1 MVVQTLFPQTKPNFR
16 SQIAKFLPGKSRL
29 RLRYPGLCL
38 SLVAAGL
45 CVGVR
50 HLGWLQPLELIVFD
64 SLVQL
69 QPSVEADPR
78 ILIVGITEADI
89 QRLEQWPMSDRVL
102 AEALANLQANEPKV
116 VGLDIYRDIPQ
127 EPGHQDLLAQLKAAN
142 LIAIETFGSVPA
154 PPSVPPERVGFNDVV
169 LDSDGIVRRNLMAGT
184 ADDETFYSFA
194 LRISQTYLGRQDF
207 PVTLEDD
214 RLNIGDIPF
223 KRLGPNAGSYQDL
236 DSAGHQIMLKYRPA
250 TPVARQLS
258 LTQVLEKDFQPEWV
272 QGKIVLIGATADS
285 AKDSFLTPFTRMDA
299 HEALTPGVTIHAH
312 MVSQFL
318 STVLDNQRPIWFIPE
333 WAEMSW
339 ILVWAM
345 AGGLISWKIKHPLA
359 LAGCNIIAIGGLGL
373 INYGVF
379 LQAGWLPTIAPIA
392 GLVASQG
399 LIISYK
405 RFYDS
410 THDVLTGLLN
420 RENFIKQLK
429 SLITSS
435 AKANSR
441 YAVLFLSL
449 KRFNVINESFGF
461 DVGDEVLCIVV
472 ERIQKFLKGQ
482 GKIARVGTDEF
493 ALFIHN
499 IQAVQDVR
507 TLADRINQEIELPVD
522 LHGKVLFLT
531 SSIGIALNQP
541 DSSYLPEDLMRDAHT
556 AMYRA
561 KSQGK
566 SHYEVFALGM
576 HQEKLVRMQLESDLH
591 YALERQEF
599 YLNYQPIISLKT
611 GKIIGFEALVR
622 WQHPEKGFISPGDFI
637 PVAEETGLIV
647 PLGRWIMQTA
657 CEQIAVWQAEFCSEI
672 PLMMSINLSPGQ
684 FFQPNL
690 IEQIDEILHATQV
703 TRKSVKF
710 EITETMVMDNVQ
722 GAIDLLLRL
731 KELDIKLG
739 LDDFGTGYSSL
750 SYLSRFP
757 IDTLKIDRSFVNTMH
772 QVSNDLEVVRTIIS
786 LGHNLGMD
794 IIAEG
799 VEEQAQLTALADLD
813 CEYAQGFFMSKPV
826 AANLATDLLKANQSW
841 PVRQSFSYAFSD

>member
-1 MVVQTLFPQTKPNFR
+1 MVLQTLSTQPKPRFL

-38 SLVAAGL
+38 SLAAAGL

-50 HLGWLQPLELIVFD
+50 QLGWLQSIELIVFD
-64 SLVQL
+64 RLVQL
-69 QPSVEADPR
+69 QTPVEADPR

-89 QRLEQWPMSDRVL
+89 QRLDQWPMSDRTL
-102 AEALANLQANEPKV
+102 AQALANLQANDPKV

-127 EPGHQDLLAQLKAAN
+127 EPGHQDLLTQLKADN
-142 LIAIETFGSVPA
+142 LIAIETVGSVPA
-154 PPSVPPERVGFNDVV
+154 PASIPPERVGFNDVV
-169 LDSDGIVRRNLMAGT
+169 LDSDGIVRRNLLAGT
-184 ADDETFYSFA
+184 VDDEIFYSFA
-194 LRISQTYLGRQDF
+194 LRISQNYLGREDF
-207 PVTLEDD
+207 PITLKDD
-214 RLNIGDIPF
+214 RLNIGNVPF
-223 KRLGPNAGSYQDL
+223 KRLGSNAGSYQDI

-250 TPVARQLS
+250 LPVARQLS
-258 LTQVLEKDFQPEWV
+258 LTQVLEKDFQPEWI

-285 AKDSFLTPFTRMDA
+285 AKDSFLTPFTRMNA
-299 HEALTPGVTIHAH
+299 NEALTPGVTIHAH
-312 MVSQFL
+312 MVSQLL
-318 STVLDNQRPIWFIPE
+318 STILDNQYPIWFVPE

-345 AGGLISWKIKHPLA
+345 AGGLISWKIRHPLSLVA
-359 LAGCNIIAIGGLGL
+359 CNIVAIAGLGL
-373 INYGVF
+373 INYGTF
-379 LQAGWLPTIAPIA
+379 LQAGWLPTIAPLASLIT
-392 GLVASQG
+392 SQG

-420 RENFIKQLK
+420 RENFIRQLK
-429 SLITSS
+429 NLITISE
-435 AKANSR
+435 ADNSR

-472 ERIQKFLKGQ
+472 ERIQQFLKGQ
-482 GKIARVGTDEF
+482 AKIARVGTDEF
-493 ALFIHN
+493 ALFVDN
-499 IQAVQDVR
+499 IQAVQDIR
-507 TLADRINQEIELPVD
+507 TFADRINQEIELPVE
-522 LHGKVLFLT
+522 LHGKVIFLT

-541 DSSYLPEDLMRDAHT
+541 DRTYLPEDLMRDAHT

-561 KSQGK
+561 KTQGK

-591 YALERQEF
+591 YALERREF
-599 YLNYQPIISLKT
+599 YLSYQPMISLKT
-611 GKIIGFEALVR
+611 GKIMGFEALVR
-622 WQHPEKGFISPGDFI
+622 WQHPEKGLISPGDFI

-647 PLGRWIMQTA
+647 PLGRWIIQAA
-657 CEQIAVWQAEFCSEI
+657 CEQIATWQAQFSADI

-690 IEQIDEILHATQV
+690 IEQIDTILRATQV
-703 TRKSVKF
+703 KPKSIKF
-710 EITETMVMDNVQ
+710 EITETMVMENVQ
-722 GAIDLLLRL
+722 GAIDLLRQL

-757 IDTLKIDRSFVNTMH
+757 LDTLKIDQSFVRTMH
-772 QVSNDLEVVRTIIS
+772 EVSNDLEVVRTIIN

-799 VEEQAQLTALADLD
+799 VEEQAQLTALAELD
-813 CEYAQGFFMSKPV
+813 CEYAQGFFMSKPI
-826 AANLATDLLKANQSW
+826 AASLATDLLKANRNWRVS
-841 PVRQSFSYAFSD
+841 